1 METPHTGYRVQ
12 SYSQPV
18 KRYCQTLNLK
28 ENPELIAEYRKRHLK
43 ENTWPEILAGIREV
57 GILEMEIYIL
67 GSRLFMIVE
76 TPLDFDWDEAMQR
89 LNTLPRQQEWE
100 DYMSIFQQAKHAAV
114 APLMDFFLHGEETFD
129 AHCRQ
134 AVTGFLFVIETDIGG
149 KPGFH
154 V

>member
-43 ENTWPEILAGIREV
+43 ENAWPEILEGIREV

-76 TPLDFDWDEAMQR
+76 T
-89 LNTLPRQQEWE
+89 
-100 DYMSIFQQAKHAAV
+100 QQAK
-114 APLMDFFLHGEETFD
+114 
-129 AHCRQ
+129 
-134 AVTGFLFVIETDIGG
+134 
-149 KPGFH
+149 PGASSSEKWQQMERMFKLY
-154 V
+154 

>member
-76 TPLDFDWDEAMQR
+76 TPLDFDWDEAMHTAPPAGMGR
-89 LNTLPRQQEWE
+89 LHVYFPTSQTG
-100 DYMSIFQQAKHAAV
+100 SIVVREMAANGAYVQALLASPNGKYQHTKRGCKEIV
-114 APLMDFFLHGEETFD
+114 GQLTE
-129 AHCRQ
+129 
-134 AVTGFLFVIETDIGG
+134 FVS
-149 KPGFH
+149 
-154 V
+154 

>member
-43 ENTWPEILAGIREV
+43 ENAWPEILEGIREV

-89 LNTLPRQQEWE
+89 FPASKNGKIICLFSNKPNREHHRQRNGSKWSVCLSSTSISRRKTINTRKRGCKEIIGQ
-100 DYMSIFQQAKHAAV
+100 H
-114 APLMDFFLHGEETFD
+114 
-129 AHCRQ
+129 
-134 AVTGFLFVIETDIGG
+134 IEL
-149 KPGFH
+149 
-154 V
+154 VS

>member
-43 ENTWPEILAGIREV
+43 ENAWPEILEGIREV

-76 TPLDFDWDEAMQR
+76 TPVIQEFIFCCENFFHDTSSMCWPIISLQPLFRVLIVFRLDMLVE
-89 LNTLPRQQEWE
+89 LKHTLHLLP
-100 DYMSIFQQAKHAAV
+100 
-114 APLMDFFLHGEETFD
+114 FL
-129 AHCRQ
+129 
-134 AVTGFLFVIETDIGG
+134 
-149 KPGFH
+149 
-154 V
+154 

>member
-43 ENTWPEILAGIREV
+43 ENACPEILEGIREV

-67 GSRLFMIVE
+67 GSRLFSNKPNRE
-76 TPLDFDWDEAMQR
+76 HHRQR
-89 LNTLPRQQEWE
+89 NGSKWSVCLSSTSISRRKTINTRKRGCKEIIGQ
-100 DYMSIFQQAKHAAV
+100 H
-114 APLMDFFLHGEETFD
+114 
-129 AHCRQ
+129 
-134 AVTGFLFVIETDIGG
+134 IEL
-149 KPGFH
+149 
-154 V
+154 VS